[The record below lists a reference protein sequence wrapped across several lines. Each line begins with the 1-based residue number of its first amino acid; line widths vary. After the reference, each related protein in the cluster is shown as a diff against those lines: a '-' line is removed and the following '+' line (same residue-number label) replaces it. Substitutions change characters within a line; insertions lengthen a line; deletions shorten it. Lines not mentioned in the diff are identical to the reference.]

1 MKERKFKALNLKVRE
16 WKMFEVRDLQE
27 DDGEDVNDYDLS
39 ADYHFARKKK
49 AKPEE
54 AVDYDRMVENT
65 LTFCVLLYTSIKCG
79 WLACWRFNKRF
90 NTYKELCR
98 APRGLRDPFFADC
111 GGRAPREDVRSM
123 ISTFGLGPELD
134 TVRVY
139 FDCSSFL
146 DIDSYIGENSTKRVY
161 SVSRDPLG
169 NIDFEKEFY
178 RNEMRCSW
186 WGKMT
191 ISKEVKKF
199 GHNGINKVNVLSFEY
214 SVAKWWHYAS
224 AVNSGEEPSAELLL
238 LPCIQAM
245 KAQRIEEYAIEDI
258 SFNRIAELFIER
270 AEIRRFDLSLNFKV
284 PPQYTPTDYVK
295 LISRCMINRQFAHPH
310 DDGSI
315 SFATEK
321 SPYRVIVY
329 DKEKEAEKYY
339 NDKKG
344 CKRYYYYQ
352 DEDGRCYDWCPGDG
366 IKTTCVNVD
375 EFAMKRD
382 FYEKNKDKFR
392 GNLRFEVQFRTKFM
406 QEHNMSTTGKEN
418 IDNVIRLG
426 KFYWVELLDQIDQ
439 QLGRTNF
446 EYKEDQKEPV
456 AEALMKLE
464 ERRDAGVY
472 SRTKANNMIMFLKDC
487 YSKSWKKV
495 HEEMGR
501 DLFSRYRKW
510 ILNELNYDVKVAQS
524 EGLPI
529 MRIMQSLC
537 VSRDGQMVKGFQ
549 MVPAP
554 VERLAI

>member
-1 MKERKFKALNLKVRE
+1 
-16 WKMFEVRDLQE
+16 
-27 DDGEDVNDYDLS
+27 
-39 ADYHFARKKK
+39 
-49 AKPEE
+49 
-54 AVDYDRMVENT
+54 
-65 LTFCVLLYTSIKCG
+65 
-79 WLACWRFNKRF
+79 
-90 NTYKELCR
+90 
-98 APRGLRDPFFADC
+98 
-111 GGRAPREDVRSM
+111 
-123 ISTFGLGPELD
+123 
-134 TVRVY
+134 
-139 FDCSSFL
+139 
-146 DIDSYIGENSTKRVY
+146 
-161 SVSRDPLG
+161 
-169 NIDFEKEFY
+169 
-178 RNEMRCSW
+178 
-186 WGKMT
+186 MT